1 MRFFFGCWF
10 VFAAGSYVRKL
21 CESACAC
28 MMFAKSFG
36 VLISYAVSAVGES
49 DLLPGHKFR
58 RIRARGPGFDVSR
71 ITLCVFVFCVC
82 VQGDISKSLTMLWR
96 ECKQHPCFVGH
107 REVQVADQNHIL
119 PLEKQT
125 RSLEKRL
132 CIHREKCSILY
143 SDPRLMLL
151 SLQGL
156 HPGVRRF
163 ASPSSVLPVSI
174 EGLHSV
180 VVHSSVSRSG
190 ESSLCA

>member
-1 MRFFFGCWF
+1 M
-10 VFAAGSYVRKL
+10 RKL

-119 PLEKQT
+119 PLEKQKSGCVFT
-125 RSLEKRL
+125 RKAVV
-132 CIHREKCSILY
+132 Y
-143 SDPRLMLL
+143 SPRKMLDIIFRSPVDAAL
-151 SLQGL
+151 S
-156 HPGVRRF
+156 PRTASRR
-163 ASPSSVLPVSI
+163 PSVCLSVFGPA
-174 EGLHSV
+174 GFN
-180 VVHSSVSRSG
+180 RRPP
-190 ESSLCA
+190 